1 MFQVFQ
7 PLLMEYFTFE
17 ELKEIKAR
25 VLHLHSVF
33 SEVCRVLPSKNF
45 FSLEHF
51 VSHVLTQDCRTG
63 LEIATDTVAFA
74 T

>member
-1 MFQVFQ
+1 MCSVLNVLIMFQVFQ

-33 SEVCRVLPSKNF
+33 KEVYKKSWYISAVNKGR
-45 FSLEHF
+45 
-51 VSHVLTQDCRTG
+51 
-63 LEIATDTVAFA
+63 
-74 T
+74 

>member
-33 SEVCRVLPSKNF
+33 NEVCTHVGF
-45 FSLEHF
+45 FALKEFQSSVCKIL
-51 VSHVLTQDCRTG
+51 
-63 LEIATDTVAFA
+63 
-74 T
+74 

>member
-33 SEVCRVLPSKNF
+33 NEVYKKYTK
-45 FSLEHF
+45 
-51 VSHVLTQDCRTG
+51 SHVTYYV
-63 LEIATDTVAFA
+63 IAFRAEVFVLMVTHNT
-74 T
+74 TKNR

>member
-33 SEVCRVLPSKNF
+33 NEVCRVSPSINL
-45 FSLEHF
+45 FSFIHF
-51 VSHVLTQDCRTG
+51 VSHVVCIIL
-63 LEIATDTVAFA
+63 IK
-74 T
+74 

>member
-33 SEVCRVLPSKNF
+33 SEVHVCRILPSKNF
-45 FSLEHF
+45 FSLYMLQVKMKF
-51 VSHVLTQDCRTG
+51 RLK
-63 LEIATDTVAFA
+63 
-74 T
+74 